1 MAGSAP
7 RVGVLALQGAFREHV
22 ALLRRLG
29 ADAFEVRTPAEL
41 ATADALV
48 LPGGES
54 TTMDLL
60 LGSSGLR
67 EPLAERIAGGTPVLA
82 TCAGLILLARDLEDG
97 VEGQRTFAA
106 LDVTALRNGYGRQVA
121 SFEARVDLAG
131 DPEPMNGVFIRAPRI
146 TRVGEGVEVIGAVE
160 GEPVAVRSGTI
171 TAATF
176 HPELTDD
183 VRLHQRFLD
192 RI

>member
-1 MAGSAP
+1 MG
-7 RVGVLALQGAFREHV
+7 
-22 ALLRRLG
+22 
-29 ADAFEVRTPAEL
+29 
-41 ATADALV
+41 
-48 LPGGES
+48 
-54 TTMDLL
+54 LL
-60 LGSSGLR
+60 LDSSGLR
-67 EPLAERIAGGTPVLA
+67 APLAERIAAGTPVLG
-82 TCAGLILLARDLEDG
+82 TCAGLILLAHDLEDG

-106 LDVTALRNGYGRQVA
+106 LDVTALRNGYGRQVS
-121 SFEARVDLAG
+121 SFEAPVTLVDDDA
-131 DPEPMNGVFIRAPRI
+131 PMTGVFIRAPRI

-183 VRLHQRFLD
+183 VRLHERFLD